1 MSGRGTIVCVDD
13 EQAVLNQ
20 LSTQLTRRFGST
32 HLVECAESGEE
43 AMRLIEE
50 IFAVG
55 DRVEIVICDQVMP
68 GLKGDRFLE
77 TVHTAHPEVMKVLLT
92 GQGGLD
98 SAIHAIN
105 HGGLHRYI
113 EKPWESEDLAMSVHS
128 LLSQYRLQRDLK
140 LHHERLERRGHHLQ
154 GLHEVGRDLA
164 AAGDAGRVLARV
176 AQAAASLAGANRV
189 ATVAS
194 LGAAQPIHW
203 SGTPEAFLDDA
214 GRRSIVAALGRNG
227 EEHDAD
233 EEGPDEEAWPP
244 DLAAL
249 PLRQGNRLFG
259 YILLPDAAD
268 IDTDAREALA
278 ILADQ
283 TAASLENV
291 RLVEDR
297 LASER
302 LSAIGRMISALAH
315 DLRNPMTAIKGYA
328 GMFEDF
334 DLPRERERDCGRL
347 IREECDRMSAMIEEV
362 LEFSRGAGIRLSLAP
377 VPVAELAS
385 QIRRSVEAAF
395 HARRIDFKTDLR
407 YAGDVLVD
415 LERMK
420 RAVLN
425 IANNSLE
432 AMDTGGAFTFACTA
446 TGGSVEIALEDT
458 GRGIPAEV
466 QPRVFEPFF
475 TFGKARGTGLGMAV
489 ARKIVEAHGGTI
501 RLESQVGTGTRF
513 ILTLP
518 QASAEGD

>member
-1 MSGRGTIVCVDD
+1 VSGRGTIVCVDD

-32 HLVECAESGEE
+32 HVVECAESGEE

-50 IFAVG
+50 LFAVG

-105 HGGLHRYI
+105 HGGLDRYI
-113 EKPWESEDLAMSVHS
+113 EKPWEAEDLAMSVHS
-128 LLSQYRLQRDLK
+128 LLSQYRLRRDLR
-140 LHHERLERRGHHLQ
+140 LHHERLERRSRHLQ
-154 GLHEVGRDLA
+154 ALHEVGRELS
-164 AAGDAGRVLARV
+164 AAGDVGRVLARV
-176 AQAAASLAGANRV
+176 AQAAASLAGASRV

-194 LGAAQPIHW
+194 LGPAHPVLW
-203 SGTPEAFLDDA
+203 SGSPESFLDEG
-214 GRRSIVAALGRNG
+214 GRRAIVAALGRIDGDGNDQG
-227 EEHDAD
+227 SL
-233 EEGPDEEAWPP
+233 P

-249 PLRQGNRLFG
+249 PLRQGDRLFG
-259 YILLPDAAD
+259 FILLPDPATVE
-268 IDTDAREALA
+268 TDVREALA

-291 RLVEDR
+291 RLGEERV
-297 LASER
+297 ASER
-302 LSAIGRMISALAH
+302 LSAIGGMISSLAH

-334 DLPRERERDCGRL
+334 DLPRDREKDCGRL

-362 LEFSRGAGIRLSLAP
+362 LEYSRGAGIRLSLTP
-377 VPVAELAS
+377 VPIADLAL
-385 QIRRSVEAAF
+385 QIHRSVEAGF
-395 HARRIDFKTDLR
+395 QARRILFKTDLR
-407 YAGDVLVD
+407 YAGPVLVD
-415 LERMK
+415 LDRMK

-425 IANNSLE
+425 IANNSLD
-432 AMDTGGAFTFACTA
+432 AMDAGGAFTFASSA
-446 TGGSVEIALEDT
+446 SGDAVEIALEDT
-458 GRGIPAEV
+458 GRGIPDDV

-475 TFGKARGTGLGMAV
+475 TFGKARGTGLGMAI
-489 ARKIVEAHGGTI
+489 ARKIVEAHGGSI
-501 RLESQVGTGTRF
+501 RLESQVGRGTRF

-518 QASAEGD
+518 QPRPGGG